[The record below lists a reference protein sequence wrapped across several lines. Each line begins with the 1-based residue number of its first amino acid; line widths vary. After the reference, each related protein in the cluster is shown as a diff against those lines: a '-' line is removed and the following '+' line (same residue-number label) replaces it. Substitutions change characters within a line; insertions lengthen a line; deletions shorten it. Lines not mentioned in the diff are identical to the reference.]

1 MNYYIIQQAVWF
13 VEPDKPTGANL
24 VEAYNKI
31 YAGKKI
37 ADYAL
42 KRSALPNKTID
53 TIVDGIEDDALKSKV
68 EYALGR
74 IKENNPNSEII
85 IMKVIEGK
93 CVIIY
98 EFAIKTKVVKT
109 IEEIEKEYVQ

>member
-42 KRSALPNKTID
+42 KKIS
-53 TIVDGIEDDALKSKV
+53 IV
-68 EYALGR
+68 
-74 IKENNPNSEII
+74 
-85 IMKVIEGK
+85 
-93 CVIIY
+93 
-98 EFAIKTKVVKT
+98 
-109 IEEIEKEYVQ
+109 